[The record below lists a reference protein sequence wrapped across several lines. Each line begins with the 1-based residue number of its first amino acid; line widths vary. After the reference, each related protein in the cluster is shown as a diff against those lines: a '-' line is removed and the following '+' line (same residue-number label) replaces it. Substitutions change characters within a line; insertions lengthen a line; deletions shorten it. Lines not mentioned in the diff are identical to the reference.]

1 MKIEQL
7 INEGYLEYV
16 RVASAEKNKEYSK
29 QKDDRIAENTLY
41 EHNRYTLY
49 IKRHGVV
56 ELIESAKI
64 IGENVDKKV

>member
-1 MKIEQL
+1 MKIEKL
-7 INEGYLEYV
+7 INDAYV
-16 RVASAEKNKEYSK
+16 RVASAERNKEYSK
-29 QKDDRIAENTLY
+29 QKDDRISENTLY

-64 IGENVDKKV
+64 GENIDKKV

>member
-1 MKIEQL
+1 MKIEKL
-7 INEGYLEYV
+7 INDEYV
-16 RVASAEKNKEYSK
+16 RVASSEKNKEYYK

-41 EHNRYTLY
+41 ENTRYKLY

-64 IGENVDKKV
+64 GENYDKKV

>member
-1 MKIEQL
+1 MKIEKL
-7 INEGYLEYV
+7 INDEFV

-49 IKRHGVV
+49 IKKHGVV
-56 ELIESAKI
+56 ELIESAKL
-64 IGENVDKKV
+64 GENVDKKV

>member
-1 MKIEQL
+1 MKIEKL
-7 INEGYLEYV
+7 INDEYV

-64 IGENVDKKV
+64 GENVDKKV